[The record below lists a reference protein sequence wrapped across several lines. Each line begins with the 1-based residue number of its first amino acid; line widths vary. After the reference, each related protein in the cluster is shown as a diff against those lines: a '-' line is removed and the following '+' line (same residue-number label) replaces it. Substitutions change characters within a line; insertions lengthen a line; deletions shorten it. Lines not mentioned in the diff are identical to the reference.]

1 MDTRII
7 RSLNGF
13 GAHIKQHLHS
23 FLVFMFGCE
32 YSLSAACFAF
42 LCVNNTWRR
51 FYLLLCL
58 IVFGLFKLRWRT
70 DTNSRRWLKHICS
83 ACFNTN
89 FNVWY
94 RQHLT
99 HRSRYSQSAAAHW
112 KLNSVVHTF
121 VETTIGNVLWIIFP
135 RHVVDAHML
144 CTAHQNTRMWFE
156 RVFSWRRSR
165 ATAEWIIR
173 SSMVSEKNEMPYAMM
188 RCLGTEMSALVYLA
202 ISIESYNRR
211 VNFICIFLT
220 INCCGEKRKYASSKW
235 KWSHIWMEHTKIN
248 CSSRNAVAPKP
259 YHNPCH

>member
-70 DTNSRRWLKHICS
+70 DTDSRRWLKHICS

-173 SSMVSEKNEMPYAMM
+173 SSMVSEKNEMPCAMM

-220 INCCGEKRKYASSKW
+220 INCRGEKRKYASSKW